1 MLEKAL
7 MEGAEVRAT
16 EKATDAAAEGVEIMV
31 VIERCRKGARIVL
44 YVLVTS
50 EKGNSSKSI

>member
-1 MLEKAL
+1 

-31 VIERCRKGARIVL
+31 VIERRRKGARIVL

-50 EKGNSSKSI
+50 EKENSSKSI